1 MPNHNPNF
9 KEYAWK
15 PGVSGNPGGRPAGS
29 RNIRTQEVLDLI
41 RAQGHKDPLVTL
53 SELQN
58 SSDDDGIR
66 ATAANML
73 APYLHSKLAAKPQPP
88 DPVYVEQAINL
99 PRPTTIKQ
107 AYENIA
113 LLTEYKSTAKLDF
126 VTADSLI
133 NDQKVILYALIDEA
147 KLLAAQG
154 GSPEQVIRI
163 EGGMPVLPGTNII
176 MPELNGHEIELEAV
190 SALAAPGVA
199 SKPTL
204 TPCLTPMTRP
214 AMLTI
219 KATCPTN
226 SAKVRRRCSALIPYS
241 TRHSSPTRL
250 PFPLLQWRIDP

>member
-113 LLTEYKSTAKLDF
+113 LLTE
-126 VTADSLI
+126 
-133 NDQKVILYALIDEA
+133 YALIDEA